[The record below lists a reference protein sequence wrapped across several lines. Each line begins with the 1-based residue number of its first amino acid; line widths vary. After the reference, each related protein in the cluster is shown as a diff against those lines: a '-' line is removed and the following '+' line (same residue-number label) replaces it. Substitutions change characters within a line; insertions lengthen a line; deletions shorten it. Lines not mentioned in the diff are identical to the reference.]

1 MLSLT
6 AVLHIC
12 FALACIL
19 WLAGYFKVSLVEV
32 MPVFI
37 CVLVLVLYGLA
48 MLHHLSWIDEIAGG
62 VIGLSVVFFKIKQL
76 FSCI

>member
-62 VIGLSVVFFKIKQL
+62 VIGWCGS
-76 FSCI
+76 